1 MLFLTSRYTDDIYKL
16 IVNSC
21 AKDHFKNTKK
31 YKILKLDLVK
41 KYDKKFLFFLAKKTL
56 TGEIFDKG
64 KLIKLT
70 YENVNFGKCLFSIS
84 FRDVKSYEYKTIL
97 FWKLL
102 KNLILIA
109 RYFYNAKKILKEN
122 KFKAMYLDHCFYL
135 NGIFYEYF
143 MNHNKVIYTNNYP
156 VDIIRINSKK
166 KIDIDKILR
175 IKKNKKSLSA
185 KEIIQTKKINQK
197 LYKSEKT
204 FYNWMQEI
212 KYRKITKIN
221 LKKFD
226 YIIYA
231 HSFTDAQLIWGYDG
245 FINIY
250 EWLDFTINELN
261 KSNKSVLVKAHPN
274 FYLKNLE
281 IFSWERKL
289 FLKIIDKYKNFK
301 NIEFINFPVNNY
313 SLMKKL
319 NSKCIGITHHGS
331 VGLELL
337 FNNFKVISSSCNFYD
352 PKYKISNQWKNPNSY
367 RKLLNLK
374 WNELKRHSHRDFLK
388 LTFQMLLS
396 GEGYF
401 GKNFH
406 LKVLNRFLKKEKI
419 IDKNNIDLDFAI
431 KKFNKIKDKDNLI
444 EKINLK
450 IKTFSK

>member
-166 KIDIDKILR
+166 KNR
-175 IKKNKKSLSA
+175 
-185 KEIIQTKKINQK
+185 
-197 LYKSEKT
+197 
-204 FYNWMQEI
+204 
-212 KYRKITKIN
+212 YR
-221 LKKFD
+221 
-226 YIIYA
+226 
-231 HSFTDAQLIWGYDG
+231 
-245 FINIY
+245 
-250 EWLDFTINELN
+250 
-261 KSNKSVLVKAHPN
+261 
-274 FYLKNLE
+274 
-281 IFSWERKL
+281 
-289 FLKIIDKYKNFK
+289 
-301 NIEFINFPVNNY
+301 
-313 SLMKKL
+313 
-319 NSKCIGITHHGS
+319 
-331 VGLELL
+331 
-337 FNNFKVISSSCNFYD
+337 
-352 PKYKISNQWKNPNSY
+352 
-367 RKLLNLK
+367 
-374 WNELKRHSHRDFLK
+374 
-388 LTFQMLLS
+388 
-396 GEGYF
+396 
-401 GKNFH
+401 
-406 LKVLNRFLKKEKI
+406 
-419 IDKNNIDLDFAI
+419 
-431 KKFNKIKDKDNLI
+431 
-444 EKINLK
+444 
-450 IKTFSK
+450 